1 MNYFKTLFIL
11 LGICLISLQLQAQ
24 SMDPAKLKTM
34 KADELSYEQVA
45 QMKAKL
51 TADGISIADFE
62 KQAIA
67 AGAQPT
73 EVAKLLDRMKM
84 GNVVA
89 KQPEIEEPKER
100 KIIQQ
105 VELIKNQKKE
115 SSTVFGSELFNNPN
129 ISFAPNLNMP
139 TPKNYVLSTGD
150 QLVIDIYGF
159 SEANYKLRI
168 SPDGYIRIPNVGPIS
183 LNGLTIEQAKG
194 RIVKYLEKNGFSR
207 LQGGGTSVQITL
219 GEIRSI
225 KVTMIGEITAP
236 GTYTF
241 PSLATVYTALYASG
255 GPGINGSFRDIQ
267 LIRDNKVI
275 TTIDI
280 YDFLM
285 KGDLSNDLVLKEQ
298 DIIKVNPYKSRV
310 TLLGQVKHPAIFE
323 ANATDNIQNML
334 DYSGGFSE
342 NAYKSSINIVR
353 VTSREKEILDVKA
366 NEFASVKPVNGD
378 LLTVGIILNRYA
390 NRVSIKG
397 AVFRGGEFALTEGLT
412 LSGLIIKA
420 DGLKED
426 AYLPKATLFRQS
438 EDLTPTVQSIDLQKV
453 LKGEG
458 DLILK
463 KEDVL
468 EVYSKFEIR
477 EAFTLSINGEVIKPG
492 TFPFSENMHVK
503 DLIYMA
509 GGLKE
514 NAGKAIE
521 IARRKKDANI
531 FEKNSIRTEIIN
543 YSLSITNDTLVLQ
556 PFDVVFVKNDPG
568 YMTQLNVTIS
578 GEIANPGSYAKESTN
593 ERLSSLIKRS
603 GGLTASAF
611 PSGATLIRTYKND
624 TIPGN
629 VAINLAKSMEHPG
642 SDWDMI
648 LLSGDIV
655 IIPRESQTVSI
666 SGNVYNPGQIMYKP
680 GRKLRYYL
688 LRAGGLDEKA
698 LKNGINVT
706 AANGEVIGTN
716 RIFFFKSYPR
726 VTPGANIFVPQKE
739 KRERMTEAAKV
750 GMFISIASTLATIGI
765 LLFQAT
771 KP

>member
-1 MNYFKTLFIL
+1 
-11 LGICLISLQLQAQ
+11 
-24 SMDPAKLKTM
+24 
-34 KADELSYEQVA
+34 
-45 QMKAKL
+45 
-51 TADGISIADFE
+51 
-62 KQAIA
+62 
-67 AGAQPT
+67 
-73 EVAKLLDRMKM
+73 MKM

-115 SSTVFGSELFNNPN
+115 SSTIFGSELFNNPN

-285 KGDLSNDLVLKEQ
+285 KGDLSNDFVLKDQ
-298 DIIKVNPYKSRV
+298 DIIKVSPYKTRI
-310 TLLGQVKHPAIFE
+310 TLLGQVKQPAIFE
-323 ANATDNIQNML
+323 AIDTDNIQNML
-334 DYSGGFSE
+334 DYSGGFTE
-342 NAYKSSINIVR
+342 NAYKSTINIIR

-412 LSGLIIKA
+412 LSGLIKKA

-477 EAFTLSINGEVIKPG
+477 EAFTLSINGAVIKPA
-492 TFPFSENMHVK
+492 TFQFSENMHVK

-514 NAGKAIE
+514 NAGKDIE

-531 FEKNSIRTEIIN
+531 FDRNAIRTEIIN
-543 YSLSITNDTLVLQ
+543 YSLSSAIDTLVLQ
-556 PFDVVFVKNDPG
+556 PFDVVLVKNDPG
-568 YMTQLNVTIS
+568 YMTQANVTIL
-578 GEIANPGSYAKESTN
+578 GEVANPGNYAKASAN

-603 GGLTASAF
+603 GGLTASAY
-611 PSGATLIRTYKND
+611 PLGATLIRKQKND

-629 VAINLAKSMEHPG
+629 VAIDLAESLAHPG
-642 SDWDMI
+642 SNWDMI
-648 LLSGDIV
+648 ILGGDIV
-655 IIPRESQTVSI
+655 NVPKEIQTVSI
-666 SGNVYNPGQIMYKP
+666 SGNVYNPGQIMYTP
-680 GRKLRYYL
+680 GKKLSYYL
-688 LRAGGLDEKA
+688 IRAGGLDEKA
-698 LKNGINVT
+698 LKKGINVT
-706 AANGEVIGTN
+706 SANGEVIGTK

-726 VTPGANIFVPQKE
+726 VSPGSHIFVPERE
-739 KRERMTEAAKV
+739 KREIMSEAAKV
-750 GMFISIASTLATIGI
+750 GMIISITSTMATIGI
-765 LLFQAT
+765 LLFQAL
-771 KP
+771 K